1 MTYSYSLSPY
11 ELIFKEPA
19 GTSRGIYKTRKV
31 WFIKLFNAD
40 QPQAFGIGECA
51 PLPNLSCD
59 LTDNYE
65 SILKTECDY
74 FCREG
79 HLDTE
84 RLRHYPSILFG
95 LETAILSLNAVK
107 ENVLF
112 DTSFTRSECGI
123 PINGLVWM
131 GSFTEMMQR
140 LERKLDE
147 GFRCIKLKIGAIDFE
162 QELTLLKAIRER
174 YASDVL
180 EIRVDANGAFSWEVV
195 QQRLDSLS
203 QFSIHSIEQPIAPG
217 SWQKMAQLCRNTPIS
232 IALDEELIGVNDLK
246 SKEMLLQEINPQ
258 YIILK
263 PSLHGGI
270 AGSREW
276 IELAKQKGIK
286 SWITSALESNI
297 GLNVIAQFASYIYP
311 KDQQMP
317 QGLGTGQLYTN
328 NIEMP
333 LAIKKDELWFLKN
346 S

>member
-31 WFIKLFNAD
+31 WFIKLFDASN
-40 QPQAFGIGECA
+40 PQVFGIGECA

-65 SILKTECDY
+65 SILKAECEY

-203 QFSIHSIEQPIAPG
+203 QFSIHSIEQPIAP
-217 SWQKMAQLCRNTPIS
+217 
-232 IALDEELIGVNDLK
+232 
-246 SKEMLLQEINPQ
+246 
-258 YIILK
+258 
-263 PSLHGGI
+263 SLHGGI
-270 AGSREW
+270 AGSTEW

>member
-31 WFIKLFNAD
+31 WFVKLFDATNL
-40 QPQAFGIGECA
+40 QVFGIGECA

-59 LTDNYE
+59 LSDNYE
-65 SILKTECDY
+65 SILKVECDY

-79 HLDTE
+79 YLDTE

-95 LETAILSLNAVK
+95 LETAILSLKATK

-162 QELTLLKAIRER
+162 QELTLLKAIG
-174 YASDVL
+174 
-180 EIRVDANGAFSWEVV
+180 N
-195 QQRLDSLS
+195 
-203 QFSIHSIEQPIAPG
+203 
-217 SWQKMAQLCRNTPIS
+217 WQKMAQLCRNTPIS

-270 AGSREW
+270 AGSTEW
-276 IELAKQKGIK
+276 IELAKKKGIK

-346 S
+346 F